1 MKKDFDCSPNNN
13 NYKTDFENLIKL
25 AIVHNYAIH
34 ASLPTLDKD
43 YPNYIHKWKKGI
55 LSREDIIFNKD
66 KPFIVQTSEIKQ
78 DEDVLTMVI
87 GNTMHVLDFMMAYF
101 FTHKKGGVYTAL
113 GEIGP
118 YDDIIY
124 AELLTR
130 GYIEDYNIGN
140 FYDSNQEKTND
151 LIKHFCSLSSKKKK
165 IYIMLNEEDYKY
177 INEYLNTISTCSSS
191 PTTVYVQKN
200 FNYEMKNNEVKI
212 IDFNIEE
219 TVRFANEMTG
229 NGDGNIRITGISEEN
244 GKITL
249 SFNLPDGV
257 RSPKV
262 TLFYRSSP
270 LEYDNLKLKESWSTK
285 SALVAGGKASVKLP
299 KDAVMYYIAV
309 SGKTDGIFLGN
320 SITASTGIYNCSSF

>member
-43 YPNYIHKWKKGI
+43 YPNYIHKWKKSI
-55 LSREDIIFNKD
+55 LLREDIVFNKD
-66 KPFIVQTSEIKQ
+66 KPFIVQTSEAKQ

-118 YDDIIY
+118 YDDMIY

-151 LIKHFCSLSSKKKK
+151 LIRHFCSLDSKKKK

-200 FNYEMKNNEVKI
+200 FNYEMKNNEVRI

-219 TVRFANEMTG
+219 TLVKASFK
-229 NGDGNIRITGISEEN
+229 ISN
-244 GKITL
+244 GKQIYTSEYCNLDEYEVIKEDGSEHIYYYNPSWGAQYLIYKFGNKKVISKATL
-249 SFNLPDGV
+249 LS
-257 RSPKV
+257 KV
-262 TLFYRSSP
+262 ASWEKIFL
-270 LEYDNLKLKESWSTK
+270 DNL
-285 SALVAGGKASVKLP
+285 
-299 KDAVMYYIAV
+299 I
-309 SGKTDGIFLGN
+309 
-320 SITASTGIYNCSSF
+320 